1 MLGPGLVTSHPT
13 ISLNMKGGLVQPKNI
28 QGNFSGTPEQWDPFT
43 VSFPYYSHIFMD
55 SYGSG
60 MGRIWETSHKG
71 VPLLGVPENPTEIS
85 TVFKPCAVRRPL
97 PETNKH
103 DRLNMV
109 GGKMIVSKNGAIL
122 GPFFF
127 WGGRCLLVLGKVM
140 DSIYHLE
147 RIDGWQH
154 KMYSVRGGDVG

>member
-1 MLGPGLVTSHPT
+1 
-13 ISLNMKGGLVQPKNI
+13 
-28 QGNFSGTPEQWDPFT
+28 
-43 VSFPYYSHIFMD
+43 MD

-122 GPFFF
+122 GPFFLG
-127 WGGRCLLVLGKVM
+127 GGRCLLVLGKVM